1 MTPKKLIIDTD
12 PGVDDILA
20 VLLAVVSDQVEL
32 EVLLVSLTFG
42 NTNVQ
47 K

>member
-20 VLLAVVSDQVEL
+20 VLLAVASDQVEL